1 MMEKIKINE
10 VIVVEGKHDLAKLE
24 TLVEADILITN
35 GSHLSFELIELLKTL
50 QDQQGVIILTD
61 SDTQGKKLRH
71 KLHQNIPTAKH
82 AVLVDK
88 QKKPGVEHATDASIL
103 NALMAVKPLIK
114 RNKQSI
120 SYDDYL
126 DLGLSGKPDSKHKRE
141 KVTTTYHLPL
151 ANGKQLYKY
160 LNMLSLTKKDIE
172 QIL

>member
-24 TLVEADILITN
+24 TLVEADILVTD
-35 GSHLSFELIELLKTL
+35 GSHLSFELIKLLETL
-50 QDQQGVIILTD
+50 QDQQGVIIFTD

-71 KLHQNIPTAKH
+71 KLNQYLPTAKH
-82 AVLVDK
+82 AVLVEK
-88 QKKPGVEHATDASIL
+88 QKIPGVEHATEASIL

-114 RNKQSI
+114 REKQSI
-120 SYDDYL
+120 SYDEYL
-126 DLGLSGKPDSKHKRE
+126 DLDLSGKPDSKRKRE
-141 KVTTTYHLPL
+141 VITTKYHLPL